1 MYSSRVYKPIYTV
14 KNLYND
20 FKILQDICG
29 ECSNTAEQ
37 AVYVINIHRKTGKSR
52 KNLAIL
58 QSDS

>member
-58 QSDS
+58 